1 MAKSARR
8 QRARKGTGSITP
20 RGEPFGHVGA
30 ADLDWAASVYS
41 APDPHLDHMP
51 TARDGPLPALAAD
64 VEGVD
69 GLDEHVPFVDE
80 LEHGKDAQPGDPEQR
95 HRRRRA

>member
-1 MAKSARR
+1 
-8 QRARKGTGSITP
+8 
-20 RGEPFGHVGA
+20 
-30 ADLDWAASVYS
+30 
-41 APDPHLDHMP
+41 MP

-64 VEGVD
+64 VPGVD

-80 LEHGKDAQPGDPEQR
+80 LEHAKDAQPGDPEQR